1 LAVMT
6 EVNWTDM
13 IVSFLIFFV
22 CGYLLYGSLF
32 AAIGA
37 SVDNETDSQQFMM
50 PVTLPLI
57 FGYIVSTMM
66 IENPESSIGQIFA
79 IVPLTSPI
87 VMMVKTAIGVSFGLK
102 LLSIA
107 VLVGSIIFFVW
118 LAGKIYRV
126 GILMYGKKT
135 TYKELWK
142 WLKY

>member
-1 LAVMT
+1 
-6 EVNWTDM
+6 
-13 IVSFLIFFV
+13 
-22 CGYLLYGSLF
+22 
-32 AAIGA
+32 
-37 SVDNETDSQQFMM
+37 
-50 PVTLPLI
+50 
-57 FGYIVSTMM
+57 
-66 IENPESSIGQIFA
+66 
-79 IVPLTSPI
+79 
-87 VMMVKTAIGVSFGLK
+87 MMVKTAIGVSFGLK